1 MQHSE
6 NHGHT
11 PRYIHYL
18 QGELGYD
25 VATCRDCELVSMVSL
40 VGGERFASTEFHD
53 WRERT
58 VEEDRALPH

>member
-6 NHGHT
+6 DHGHE

-18 QGELGYD
+18 QGALGYD
-25 VATCRDCELVSMVSL
+25 LATCRGCELVSMVTL
-40 VGGERFASTEFHD
+40 VGGERSASTEFQE

-58 VEEDRALPH
+58 QEEDRALPH